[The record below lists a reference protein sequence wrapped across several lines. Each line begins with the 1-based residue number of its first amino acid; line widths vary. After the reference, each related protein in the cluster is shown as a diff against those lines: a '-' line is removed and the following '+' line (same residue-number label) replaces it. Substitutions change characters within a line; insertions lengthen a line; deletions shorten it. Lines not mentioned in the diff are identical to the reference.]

1 MADDVKQDLTDIGQY
16 ASTHARV
23 KLDSRS
29 VVPVKPATICVLLL
43 DRQIEAIPCSPE
55 HYRDVS
61 DTEDGDDLT
70 TSVEIELGERI
81 RGLRSERKFSLR
93 DLAERSGLTAS
104 FISQVERGRA
114 IPSIASLGRL
124 GTVLG
129 VPVGRFFEPA
139 PATGQLVRRD
149 ERRTIVLRGLGEID
163 EYVTADPAG
172 KLQVAITTFEVGG
185 RSAEVSFVHE
195 SDEECV
201 LVLEGRLEVVVGGDR
216 YVLEPGD
223 AVTYSP
229 QTPHVARNIGSS
241 PARTIFV
248 ITPPSF

>member
-1 MADDVKQDLTDIGQY
+1 M
-16 ASTHARV
+16 
-23 KLDSRS
+23 
-29 VVPVKPATICVLLL
+29 
-43 DRQIEAIPCSPE
+43 
-55 HYRDVS
+55 
-61 DTEDGDDLT
+61 T
-70 TSVEIELGERI
+70 TSVEIELGERL
-81 RGLRSERKFSLR
+81 RGLRSERELSLR

-114 IPSIASLGRL
+114 SPSIASLGRL
-124 GTVLG
+124 AKVLE

-139 PATGQLVRRD
+139 PSTGQLVRQD
-149 ERRTIVLRGLGEID
+149 QRRTIVLRGLGEID

-185 RSAEVSFVHE
+185 RSAEASFVHE
-195 SDEECV
+195 SDEECI
-201 LVLEGRLEVVVGGDR
+201 LVLEGRLEVAVGGDR

-229 QTPHVARNIGSS
+229 QTPHVARNIGST
-241 PARTIFV
+241 PARAIFV